1 MKQTLR
7 FLLPL
12 GILILTLSESA
23 GKMLDFNRKDLVLT
37 AIINGIL
44 FFSGWGIL
52 SAQVNALHD
61 GNPHRFVRS
70 VMGGMALKMVIF
82 LGAVIVYAMTEK
94 GHINS
99 GLVFIS
105 IGLYLAYLIAEVYFL
120 MKLNRRNNA

>member
-12 GILILTLSESA
+12 GTLILALSETA
-23 GKMLDFNRKDLVLT
+23 GKMLAFNPKDLILL
-37 AIINGIL
+37 AIINGLL

-52 SAQVNALHD
+52 FAQVNALHD

-82 LGAVIVYAMTEK
+82 LGAVIAYAITERS
-94 GHINS
+94 HINS

-120 MKLNRRNNA
+120 MKLNRQKNA